1 MIKACFE
8 KQPKA
13 TGGGYGKWEGDTLCI
28 FIDPRDNPQKQ
39 LLTALH
45 EVLDGH
51 LNGQVRHWR
60 LDQIAIDQ
68 IDCLQQLGLA
78 R

>member
-1 MIKACFE
+1 MIKAVFE

-13 TGGGYGKWEGDTLCI
+13 TGGGYGHWEGDTLCI
-28 FIDPRDNPQKQ
+28 FINPKDTPQKQ

-51 LNGQVRHWR
+51 LNGQVKHSR
-60 LDQIAIDQ
+60 LDAIAIDQ
-68 IDCLQQLGLA
+68 IDCLQQLKLV